1 MVTVDLRHH
10 SEMRMAYGFTPS
22 QVPKSLTW
30 SDGTNPQ
37 LQGES
42 SYLGSICF
50 ALGFVWCNLSVF
62 HSLLSASSPRPH
74 CWWDEK
80 HVRGYICCSGP
91 VSLRQHRSHSRRKG
105 RRCCPVLPERILAL
119 VLPPPIPREDKKW
132 GNWSGRGILPWAS
145 WSTFHGRRQEQKRGS
160 TFTHLNEVVLQPHS
174 DSHQRANDED
184 HISHVTRL
192 FLHLCISSTSLISTT
207 NTVVGIKPHNCI
219 SSFIGS

>member
-1 MVTVDLRHH
+1 
-10 SEMRMAYGFTPS
+10 MASHQAGCLKVSHEVMAPI
-22 QVPKSLTW
+22 L
-30 SDGTNPQ
+30 
-37 LQGES
+37 
-42 SYLGSICF
+42 SYKVRAPIWDQF
-50 ALGFVWCNLSVF
+50 ALPWGLFGVTCLCFIPFCRPLVPVLTADGMKSM
-62 HSLLSASSPRPH
+62 SEGTSA
-74 CWWDEK
+74 
-80 HVRGYICCSGP
+80 VVAL

-119 VLPPPIPREDKKW
+119 VPPPPTPREDKKW

-145 WSTFHGRRQEQKRGS
+145 RSTFHGRRQEQRRGS
-160 TFTHLNEVVLQPHS
+160 TFTHLNDVVLQPHS

-192 FLHLCISSTSLISTT
+192 FLHLCISFASLKSTT